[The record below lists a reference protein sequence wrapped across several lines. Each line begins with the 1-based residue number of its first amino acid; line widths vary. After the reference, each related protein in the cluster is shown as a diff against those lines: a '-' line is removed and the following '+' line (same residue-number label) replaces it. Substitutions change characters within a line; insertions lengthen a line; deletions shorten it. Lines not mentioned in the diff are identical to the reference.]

1 LSTTETQP
9 ASARQPILYAD
20 QLWRQQRFFA
30 GFLVAVGIVMT
41 ALLFYKGQ
49 LTQTSNLIW
58 LMYIP
63 SGLLLGGGFLFY
75 KWRSFVEPLEDGLKV
90 SALRS
95 SVLIDYDSIR
105 SVKVQP
111 LKLAFQDNRKRMV
124 APMMKPLLERPAL
137 FVRLRNDEAAMAALK
152 KTLGKRVIY
161 DDMIVLP
168 VKDADAVSWEISSRL
183 PERLGQNQ
191 GGGRRRKRRR

>member
-1 LSTTETQP
+1 LSSNGNQP

-30 GFLVAVGIVMT
+30 GFLVAVGIGMT
-41 ALLFYKGQ
+41 ALLVYKGQ
-49 LTQTSNLIW
+49 LNQTTNLIW
-58 LMYIP
+58 ALYIP
-63 SGLLLGGGFLFY
+63 SGLLLGGAFLFY
-75 KWRSFVEPLEDGLKV
+75 KWRSYVEPLDDGLKV

-95 SVLIDYDSIR
+95 SVLIDYGDIR

-111 LKLAFQDNRKRMV
+111 LKLAFQDKRKRMV

-137 FVRLRNDEAAMAALK
+137 FVRLRNDESSMAVIK
-152 KTLGKRVIY
+152 KTLGARVVY
-161 DDMIVLP
+161 DDMIALP